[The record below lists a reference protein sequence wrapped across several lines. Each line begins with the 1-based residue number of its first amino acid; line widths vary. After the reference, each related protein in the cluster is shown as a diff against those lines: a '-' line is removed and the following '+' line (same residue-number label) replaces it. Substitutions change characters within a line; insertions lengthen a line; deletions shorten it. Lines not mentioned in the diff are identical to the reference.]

1 MESVTM
7 VSHNAIPPTLPPK
20 TKPRTSLQTC
30 ETNAYYESDC
40 GNPAAAATL
49 TGSKA
54 VSAASSSYAASR
66 STVFLA
72 GDQQQA
78 TAPHSVGNAP
88 RNGHVVTIRINPTS
102 YSNTPDTASLKDD
115 HRPLIVNGEERS
127 TFRSNT
133 KVNLNQ
139 SPINTIGKFIVNIC
153 ESNSTEDQPNDSYIN
168 SQNNTSN
175 SCVRINIGSDTNN
188 LTERSSDEMV
198 QKSETIMKTATNNG
212 NMNNAYFFCNAFPC
226 SPTNLMSSGQ
236 CSPSD
241 TLDSGTCSD
250 LDGTPPPLPKKKN
263 SKANGTGHKR
273 VSVTV
278 IGATAHAR
286 APSVISSGAEVDSED
301 SESNISCDSLNS
313 SEVSAASLHEESV
326 TTTFKSDILKAA
338 ILNSE
343 RRKSESVDQVDN
355 APPAAPVMPAFFNNT
370 QNSGGFLPQGLLQDI
385 RERSAKLST
394 VPVIQET
401 INKTSWAE
409 LDLEKK
415 SELVQESIPF
425 KREIMVIPEE
435 KLTSF
440 KLVSQVNNENKKPRV
455 TDVIYSQHVIQDTT
469 VPYTK
474 MLPNVNESTYVDRKL
489 DQEKQKQDNLYSCN
503 FLYDTDKYYNFHL
516 NENVFDNDSDTD
528 KKSKKKGVVNG
539 KGVCINGSSDSELYD
554 EESME
559 YFAGIKDFKNED
571 SSPSTIR
578 SAKGTIR
585 GVKNRVRA
593 GIATFLQIQNSPTT
607 KVCYCFN
614 HINIKSI

>member
-7 VSHNAIPPTLPPK
+7 LSHNAIPPTLPPK
-20 TKPRTSLQTC
+20 TKPRTSLQAC
-30 ETNAYYESDC
+30 ETNEYYESDC
-40 GNPAAAATL
+40 GNPGTAATL

-54 VSAASSSYAASR
+54 VSAASSSHTASR

-102 YSNTPDTASLKDD
+102 YPNNPDTASPKDE
-115 HRPLIVNGEERS
+115 HRALIVNGEERS

-153 ESNSTEDQPNDSYIN
+153 ESNSTEDQHNDAYLN

-212 NMNNAYFFCNAFPC
+212 SMNNAYFFCNAFPC

-278 IGATAHAR
+278 IGATAHR
-286 APSVISSGAEVDSED
+286 APSVTSSGAEVDSED

-313 SEVSAASLHEESV
+313 SELSAASLHEESATV
-326 TTTFKSDILKAA
+326 TFKSDILKAA

-343 RRKSESVDQVDN
+343 RRKSDTADQVDS
-355 APPAAPVMPAFFNNT
+355 APPAAPIMPAFFNNT
-370 QNSGGFLPQGLLQDI
+370 QSSGGFLPQGLLQDI

-401 INKTSWAE
+401 VNKTSWAE
-409 LDLEKK
+409 LDIEKK
-415 SELVQESIPF
+415 SEPVQEPIPF

-455 TDVIYSQHVIQDTT
+455 TDVIYSHNVIQEAT
-469 VPYTK
+469 VPYSK
-474 MLPNVNESTYVDRKL
+474 MLPIVNESTYVDRKL
-489 DQEKQKQDNLYSCN
+489 EQEKQKQDNLYSCN

-539 KGVCINGSSDSELYD
+539 KDVCINGSSESELYD
-554 EESME
+554 VESME

-607 KVCYCFN
+607 KVC
-614 HINIKSI
+614 